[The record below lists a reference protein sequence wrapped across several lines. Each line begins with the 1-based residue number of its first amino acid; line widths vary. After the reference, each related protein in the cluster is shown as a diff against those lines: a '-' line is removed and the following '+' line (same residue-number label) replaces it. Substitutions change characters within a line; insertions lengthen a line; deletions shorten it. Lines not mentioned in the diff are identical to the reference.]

1 MGRNANHDSRHFCR
15 RAPSICGRTGSRVV
29 AESLLTQ
36 REAATLAG
44 CSKDTIIR
52 ARRAGRF
59 PHACLRGQAW
69 MVPVDDL
76 VAVGMYDPEQRT
88 VPVERSG
95 ATEWD
100 ASGEVELVRA
110 LARIAA
116 LEDIVAR
123 QDEELRFLRELMA
136 SGVGRTG
143 SR

>member
-1 MGRNANHDSRHFCR
+1 MGRRTNHDVRRTRICSR
-15 RAPSICGRTGSRVV
+15 GRSRVV

-88 VPVERSG
+88 VRVEGSG

-100 ASGEVELVRA
+100 GSGEVELVRA

-123 QDEELRFLRELMA
+123 QDEELRFLRDLMA